1 MRHVLHLMK
10 PARPGGRGGDEGGPT
25 GHDETG
31 RGVAPKDTPHD
42 ASELN
47 QVAVGRDFLIV
58 QTPEVRYAGR
68 VPLTLRPGDR
78 FGLGLQCRQDAI
90 PLLLDDIPL

>member
-58 QTPEVRYAGR
+58 QMPDARYVGR
-68 VPLTLRPGDR
+68 VPSLFAQVTASAWVLNVFRTRSP
-78 FGLGLQCRQDAI
+78 CSSTT
-90 PLLLDDIPL
+90 